1 MKRFK
6 HWKRYSL
13 LCASTILL
21 TSASLVIYE
30 IYRDYQSIQILQ
42 IDTFDSY
49 WKKVFDEESKTIKQ
63 IDDRQLSE
71 LKGLI
76 ETPSDKSRYKF
87 LEVSVNLG
95 RTIDNSRSYE
105 IDQILSFMSDYQLDP
120 DVDKDFPEQRS
131 KNLEILKSLEKFT
144 TDLSSSIQSLTI
156 SDDRKQIIFDAN
168 VTEHEDLSKIETSV
182 RWSQIDKY
190 NSMIET
196 LNSEIK
202 SQIAENEDYRKQKT
216 IIDLKQNLDE
226 FIALIEST
234 KEKLKSKYVSAKI
247 VKTLVDRISSIKP
260 ENNDWLSDS
269 LILEYRGVNE
279 DRTSS
284 LSEKFFLDNGLDALK
299 SLSNE
304 IVVKSHIKSERINV
318 RDKNDESRSS
328 KITVKSSVDLSNLT
342 DQDLIEIDSI
352 KNLVFE
358 MTIDQTEKV
367 FKDISTSSS
376 SSTASS
382 DIDTRARRSNDR
394 ISNRGR

>member
-1 MKRFK
+1 MRKFK

-13 LCASTILL
+13 LCASAILL

-30 IYRDYQSIQILQ
+30 IYQDYQSIQILQ

-87 LEVSVNLG
+87 LEVSVNLS

-131 KNLEILKSLEKFT
+131 KNLEILRSLEKFT
-144 TDLSSSIQSLTI
+144 ADLSSSIQSLTI
-156 SDDRKQIIFDAN
+156 SDDQKQIIFDAN
-168 VTEHEDLSKIETSV
+168 VTEHEDLPKIETSI

-190 NSMIET
+190 NVMIET

-234 KEKLKSKYVSAKI
+234 KEKLKSRYVSVEV

-260 ENNDWLSDS
+260 ENQDWLADS
-269 LILEYRGVNE
+269 SILEYRGANE
-279 DRTSS
+279 DKNSS
-284 LSEKFFLDNGLDALK
+284 LSEKFFSDNGLDTLK
-299 SLSNE
+299 SLSNQ
-304 IVVKSHIKSERINV
+304 IIVKSHIKSERINV

-328 KITVKSSVDLSNLT
+328 KIVVKSSVDFSDLN
-342 DQDLIEIDSI
+342 DRDLIEIDSI
-352 KNLVFE
+352 KNLMFE

-367 FKDISTSSS
+367 FKEISTSSS
-376 SSTASS
+376 SSTSS
-382 DIDTRARRSNDR
+382 TDTDTRTRSSNDR
-394 ISNRGR
+394 TSNRGR